1 MFCLF
6 FWIFVKLTTKKGE
19 GIDKMS
25 KNLNQL
31 KVKAGYGHMRRKILL
46 SFIIFGIITIIF
58 NSILMANKGNFTL
71 GLILTILYFGATM
84 FWGFSLSASI
94 TRPINQVRDTLRQL
108 RLGHLDAHCNIN
120 TKDDIG
126 QLARDVNGF
135 AADVKDTI
143 IGTVNK
149 IASGDV
155 SMNVERKDKDD
166 MVAPALEKIILCMRS
181 LSHDTER
188 IISEASH
195 GNLNERCDTSSYKGS
210 WKYLIDGIN
219 NLLDNI
225 SSPFN
230 EVMEVMRNL
239 SVNDYTHFVRGTYEG
254 SFTDLSNDV
263 NAVRENLLA
272 MQGAV
277 VRVSKGN
284 TDELEEFIKI
294 GKKSENDYM
303 TPSIIR
309 LMETIRALVAEMK
322 HMTDESLNGNI
333 NNNRGDLSKFEGG
346 YREIIA
352 GVNSTLESITKP
364 MYETTV
370 ILDAMAV
377 NDFTANFDSSL
388 MVGDYAR
395 LGGAIE
401 QVQDRLIS
409 LQDLSI
415 QISYG
420 DISGLE
426 SLKATGKRSENDK
439 LTPAFTKMMQSLS
452 NLIDETTAIANA
464 ALEGRLEYRSNTDNF
479 EGEFANILKS
489 FNSAFHNM
497 AKPIKEISNVMDEI
511 SKGNLSAAVTGD
523 YKGVFDKLSHVVND
537 TVGNINNIVGQ
548 ISYVLTNIANSNLD
562 IEKVEPYNGDFANI
576 SSGINTII
584 DALNELISKISMA
597 SDQVASGAKQVSE
610 GSQNLSQGATEQASS
625 VEQLTASISEISSQT
640 KNNAVNASK
649 ANNLVI
655 STKDSAMLGSKQ
667 MNEMLVSMNDI
678 NESSSNISK
687 IIKVIDDIAFQT
699 NILALNAAVEAARA
713 GQYGKGFAV
722 VAEEVRNLAA
732 RSANAAN
739 DTTNL
744 IEGSISKI
752 ESGMKIANNTASAL
766 SDIVTSV
773 DKVTDLVSEIATSS
787 NQQATGISQID
798 KGVEVVSNVVQ
809 TNSATAEESAAA
821 SEQLSSQAEYL
832 KELLSKFKFKDL

>member
-1 MFCLF
+1 
-6 FWIFVKLTTKKGE
+6 
-19 GIDKMS
+19 MS
-25 KNLNQL
+25 KNLNRI
-31 KVKAGYGHMRRKILL
+31 KIKAGYGHMRRKILFSFL
-46 SFIIFGIITIIF
+46 SFGIITIIF
-58 NSILMANKGNFTL
+58 NSILMANKGDFKL
-71 GLILTILYFGATM
+71 GLILSILYFGAIL
-84 FWGFSLSASI
+84 FWGFSVSAGI
-94 TRPINQVRDTLRQL
+94 ARPINQVSDTLKQL

-120 TKDDIG
+120 TTDDIG

-135 AADVKDTI
+135 AADIKDTL

-149 IASGDV
+149 IANGDV
-155 SMNVERKDKDD
+155 SMNVEKKDKDD
-166 MVAPALEKIILCMRS
+166 MIAPALEKIILCMRS
-181 LSHDTER
+181 LSHDTDR
-188 IISEASH
+188 IIGAASH
-195 GNLNERCDTSSYKGS
+195 GDLNERCDTTAYRGS
-210 WKYLIDGIN
+210 WKYLVDGIN
-219 NLLDNI
+219 TLLDNV
-225 SSPFN
+225 SLPLN
-230 EVMEVMRNL
+230 EVMDVMRSL
-239 SVNDYTHFVRGTYEG
+239 SVNDYTHLVRGTYEG
-254 SFTDLSNDV
+254 SFTDLANNV
-263 NAVRENLLA
+263 NAVRESLLT

-277 VRVSKGN
+277 VRVSKGD
-284 TDELEEFIKI
+284 TGELEELIKI

-303 TPSIIR
+303 IPSIIK
-309 LMETIRALVAEMK
+309 LMETIRALIAEIK
-322 HMTDESLNGNI
+322 HLTDESLKGNI
-333 NNNRGDLSKFEGG
+333 ENNCGDTSKFEGG
-346 YREIIA
+346 YKEIVE
-352 GVNSTLESITKP
+352 GVNSILDSIAKP
-364 MYETTV
+364 MQETTV
-370 ILDAMAV
+370 VLDSMAL
-377 NDFTANFDSSL
+377 NDFTVVVDPNI
-388 MVGDYAR
+388 MIGDFAYLGTSIGEVQER
-395 LGGAIE
+395 LS
-401 QVQDRLIS
+401 S

-415 QISYG
+415 QISNG
-420 DISGLE
+420 DISGLQD
-426 SLKATGKRSENDK
+426 LKATGKRSENDK

-479 EGEFANILKS
+479 DGEFANILKS

-497 AKPIKEISNVMDEI
+497 AKPIKGISNVMDEI
-511 SKGNLSAAVTGD
+511 SKGNLSATVIGD
-523 YKGVFDKLSHVVND
+523 YKGVFDNLSQVVNN
-537 TVGNINNIVGQ
+537 TVGTISNIVSQ

-562 IEKVEPYNGDFANI
+562 IEKIEPYNGDFASI
-576 SSGINTII
+576 STGLNTII
-584 DALNELISKISMA
+584 DTLNVLISKISMA

-610 GSQNLSQGATEQASS
+610 GSQNLSHGATEQASS

-640 KNNAVNASK
+640 KNNAINASK

-667 MNEMLVSMNDI
+667 MNEMLTSMNDI

-744 IEGSISKI
+744 IEGSINKI
-752 ESGMKIANNTASAL
+752 ESGMKIANDTASAL
-766 SDIVTSV
+766 SDIVSSV

-787 NQQATGISQID
+787 SQQATGISQID

-832 KELLSKFKFKDL
+832 KELLSKFKFKNL